1 MMKTITAEELSSKA
15 RYLYEIANFLKI
27 DKRTLRAWLED
38 IEGINVKRS
47 RKLLTPLEVK
57 IILEH
62 FA

>member
-15 RYLYEIANFLKI
+15 RYLYEIANFLEI
-27 DKRTLRAWLED
+27 DKRTLRAWLTD
-38 IEGINVKRS
+38 IEGIDIKKD
-47 RKLLTPLEVK
+47 RKLLTPHEVK